1 MNIFSIKQKKISTDT
16 LRNGVKLITDIDP
29 KNIVSEQFR
38 TVRTNINFS
47 AVNQEL
53 KTIIFTSAAVSEGKS
68 TVSANLAVIWAQQGQ
83 KVLLIDS
90 DLRRPTLQTTFGLLN
105 ANGLST
111 VLSTDTDFNSVV
123 QKTEVDNLSIITS
136 GPIPP
141 NPSELLA
148 SNRMKELI
156 SYFKKIYDVI
166 ILDVP
171 PLLSVTDT
179 QIIAAQVDGVVL
191 VVRQGLAQKIAVK
204 RSLELLKLVKAN
216 LLGYVLNDV
225 APKNGHGYGYGYGY
239 GYDDKDK

>member
-1 MNIFSIKQKKISTDT
+1 MNIFHRKRKKLSTDT
-16 LRNGVKLITDIDP
+16 LRNGVKLITDVDP
-29 KNIVSEQFR
+29 KDIVSEQFR

-47 AVNQEL
+47 AVNQKL
-53 KTIIFTSAAVSEGKS
+53 KTIIFTSSAVSEGKS

-83 KVLLIDS
+83 KTLFIDS
-90 DLRRPTLQTTFGLLN
+90 DLRRPTLHTTFGLLN
-105 ANGLST
+105 TNGLST
-111 VLSTDTDFNSVV
+111 ALSTDTDFNSVV
-123 QKTEVDNLSIITS
+123 QKTEIDNLSVITS

-141 NPSELLA
+141 NPSDLLA

-191 VVRQGLAQKIAVK
+191 VVRQGLAQKLAIK
-204 RSLELLKLVKAN
+204 RSTELLKMVKAN

-225 APKNGHGYGYGYGY
+225 APKNGYGYGYGY
-239 GYDDKDK
+239 GYDNKSK